1 MIVTID
7 KISMILT
14 IPYQAFEIGNIHLT
28 PFQLDRYGKTIAR
41 LAYKDTALDFH
52 DVSILSPPLTILDY
66 NSDTSRLRLDL
77 SDHYN
82 FQVKIN
88 TLHEYLISTFFIH
101 QQTLLNRVDVPYEEI
116 RRLFYFLL
124 DGCTLSLFIYP
135 TVVVKKEN
143 GVHCRVCDLKKGDVI
158 RCAIRI
164 QGISQ
169 IINKDELRL
178 RLHHSVPSIWFIA
191 ASTLIPLQ
199 TLGSSSIILHPPT
212 SQTYAQSFAQSIM
225 KYPI

>member
-1 MIVTID
+1 
-7 KISMILT
+7 MILT

-28 PFQLDRYGKTIAR
+28 PFQVDRYGKTIAR
-41 LAYKDTALDFH
+41 LAYKDSSLDFH

-66 NSDTSRLRLDL
+66 NPDTSRLRLDL
-77 SDHYN
+77 SEHFA

-101 QQTLLNRVDVPYEEI
+101 QQTLLLRSDLSYDTI

-124 DGCTLSLFIYP
+124 DGYVLSLFIYP

-143 GVHCRVCDLKKGDVI
+143 GMNCRVCDLKRGDVI
-158 RCAIRI
+158 RCVIRI

-169 IINKDELRL
+169 MFTHGEMRL
-178 RLHHSVPSIWFIA
+178 RLHHSVPAIWFLS
-191 ASTLIPLQ
+191 ASTLPPVQ
-199 TLGSSSIILHPPT
+199 TLGSSSILLNPPL
-212 SQTYAQSFAQSIM
+212 SNAISHEIPSLDSRVKHKAL
-225 KYPI
+225 